1 MVDPEIRVGV
11 DVGCRFHRVG
21 IAGSDGTILE
31 EFNVPHNQEGFQDF
45 FNRIERHRQALQ
57 LPVAVAMEGFN
68 GYARPLDR
76 LIQKRGYTLYN
87 VNNLK
92 LARFKQIF
100 PGAAK
105 TDRLDARKI
114 LELFHL
120 KDQLP
125 MAKNVLQKVV
135 PVPPENEKLK
145 RLTRRRRELVREK
158 IRVVNRMQPDIQA
171 VCPELL
177 AITNNA
183 SNLWFL
189 RFITCRGNLVEL
201 AQLCQGSILKIPGVG
216 NKYGRIIKE
225 WQRTA
230 KFSSE
235 VEYVGDMIV
244 SDATRVLELMGQI
257 ASLDKAIKAL
267 ARESEIARRLGT
279 IPGFGKTSVAELAGE
294 IGTIE
299 RFESEASLALYLGMC
314 PLTNQSGEFH
324 GTKSPRQVNRR
335 AKAAMMIAVARHI
348 RCVPESKAYYEKKR
362 SEGKKHNQ
370 AIRSLGRHLVRTMW
384 SMIKQERDYKVR
396 SFEKCS

>member
-1 MVDPEIRVGV
+1 VVDPEIRVGV

-31 EFNVPHNQEGFQDF
+31 EFNVPHNQEGFRDF

-158 IRVVNRMQPDIQA
+158 IRVVNRMQSDTQA

-177 AITNNA
+177 AITNNS

-244 SDATRVLELMGQI
+244 SDATRVLELMKQI
-257 ASLDKAIKAL
+257 NSLDKGIKTL
-267 ARESEIARRLGT
+267 AVESEIARRLGT

-370 AIRSLGRHLVRTMW
+370 AVRSLGRHLVRTMW